1 MLYQETTGWTMFLQ
15 IENFL
20 TADEVQSVAEIA
32 RQAKF
37 IEGRRSNPHNAT
49 KDNSMVDPSDPLGQ
63 KAAQIALA
71 ALQRSEEARNFVFPQ
86 RVAVPSLC
94 RYAAGM
100 KYGPHIDAAYLP
112 VGPQPL
118 RSDVSCTM
126 WITNPDEYQ
135 GGELVAHL
143 GSEIVRIK
151 GAAGSAVFYPST
163 TLHQVVPVSS
173 GERLV
178 LITFIESQ
186 IPDQLQ
192 RDMLYALG
200 EVRALEGLKMDWRNR
215 TQLEYVIAN
224 LHRMWST

>member
-1 MLYQETTGWTMFLQ
+1 MFLQ

-20 TADEVQSVAEIA
+20 TAAEVQSVREIA
-32 RQAKF
+32 SQAKF
-37 IEGRRSNPHNAT
+37 VDGKRSNPHNLT
-49 KDNSMVDPSDPLGQ
+49 KDNAMGDPNDPMAQ
-63 KAAQIALA
+63 RAAQIGLA

-94 RYAAGM
+94 RYDVGM
-100 KYGPHIDAAYLP
+100 KYGAHIDAAYLP
-112 VGPQPL
+112 VGAQPL

-126 WITNPDEYQ
+126 FVSSPDDYQ
-135 GGELVAHL
+135 GGELIAHM
-143 GSEIVRIK
+143 GSEMVRVK
-151 GAAGSAVFYPST
+151 GNAGSAVFYPST

-178 LITFIESQ
+178 IITFIESQ

-224 LHRMWST
+224 LHRMWSR

>member
-1 MLYQETTGWTMFLQ
+1 MFLQ

-20 TADEVQSVAEIA
+20 TAAEVQALAECA
-32 RQAKF
+32 RQTKF
-37 IEGRRSNPHNAT
+37 IEGRRSNPHNTT
-49 KDNSMVDPSDPLGQ
+49 KDNEIGDPADPMAQ
-63 KAAQIALA
+63 KAAQMALV
-71 ALQRSEEARNFVFPQ
+71 ALQRSDEARNFVFPQ
-86 RVAVPSLC
+86 RVAMPSLS
-94 RYAAGM
+94 RYGVGM
-100 KYGPHIDAAYLP
+100 KYGAHIDAAYLP
-112 VGPQPL
+112 VGAQPL

-126 WITNPDEYQ
+126 FISDPGDYQ
-135 GGELVAHL
+135 GGELVAHM
-143 GSEIVRIK
+143 GSEIVRVK
-151 GAAGSAVFYPST
+151 GNAGSAIFYPST

-224 LHRMWST
+224 LHRMWSR